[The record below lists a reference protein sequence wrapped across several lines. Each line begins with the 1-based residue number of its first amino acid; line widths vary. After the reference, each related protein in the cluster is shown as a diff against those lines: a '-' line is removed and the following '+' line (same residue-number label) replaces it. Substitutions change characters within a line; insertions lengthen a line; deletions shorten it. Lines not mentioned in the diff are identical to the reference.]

1 MEQEENFF
9 KESRNRIEK
18 YIQDRVLLFKME
30 TVEKSSNVIAVLC
43 ASLAIAILSF
53 FIVLFLSIMA
63 AYFFAEITNSIY
75 IGFGIVSAFYLIV
88 LIVIIVKRKIVEKKI
103 RNVIVKIFFDKPDYD
118 GKN

>member
-30 TVEKSSNVIAVLC
+30 TIEKSSNVVAVLC
-43 ASLAIAILSF
+43 AALLIAILSF

-63 AYFFAEITNSIY
+63 AYFFAEITNNIY
-75 IGFGIVSAFYLIV
+75 IGFGIVSAFYVVV
-88 LIVIIVKRKIVEKKI
+88 LIVIMLKRKALEKRI
-103 RNVIVKIFFDKPDYD
+103 RNIIVKIFFDKPDYD
-118 GKN
+118 GKD